1 LNEPILTII
10 FWLCFGATV
19 YTYFLYPLLLCVLTR
34 FVLPVCHSERSE
46 ESRFLGGGET
56 LRSAQGDKREAL
68 LENPKSSDAYRPL
81 EESPQQAPADAD
93 LPAVTM
99 VISAFNEK
107 DILPDKIS
115 NCQALDYPPE
125 KITFLIGSDGSTD
138 GTAQI
143 LYSIEDDRFQVVV
156 SRTRRGKV
164 QMLNRLM
171 KQVTSNLVVFSD
183 ANTMYQRDAISELV
197 KKFQH
202 PNVGAVIGKLELSVP
217 TNETNACKTEGLYW
231 RYENRLKEMESALG
245 AVPTINGGIFAIRR
259 QLYEELPAQA
269 VTEDQVL
276 GMKIMSRR
284 YRCLFAP
291 NACGRET
298 VSTWQG
304 ELRRRIRISA
314 GNFQSLFLVP
324 AILNPRLG
332 WVSFAFVSHKLLRWL
347 VPFFLVGMLWA
358 NLMLAGQLFYGSTL
372 VLQGLFYISGLIGAI
387 LPKLGGVVAKL
398 SVFRVLAI
406 PKYFLLMNFA
416 ILLGCARFIFR
427 RQQVTWAKAQRKV

>member
-1 LNEPILTII
+1 MNESILTII
-10 FWLCFGATV
+10 FWLCLGATA
-19 YTYFLYPLLLCVLTR
+19 YTYFLYPLLLLVLTR
-34 FVLPVCHSERSE
+34 YRSTKNTNAANTSHPRE
-46 ESRFLGGGET
+46 EVPPRLDT
-56 LRSAQGDKREAL
+56 EA
-68 LENPKSSDAYRPL
+68 N
-81 EESPQQAPADAD
+81 

-107 DILPDKIS
+107 DILPDKIR
-115 NCQALDYPPE
+115 NCQAIDYPPD
-125 KITFLIGSDGSTD
+125 KLTFLIGSDGSTD
-138 GTAQI
+138 GTAQR
-143 LYSIEDDRFQVVV
+143 LHSIEDDQFQVVV

-171 KQVTSNLVVFSD
+171 KQVAGDLVVFSD
-183 ANTMYQRDAISELV
+183 ANTMYQRDAIRELV

-202 PNVGAVIGKLELSVP
+202 PSVGAVIGKLELSVP
-217 TNETNACKTEGLYW
+217 THETNACQTEGLYW
-231 RYENRLKEMESALG
+231 RYENRLKQMESALG
-245 AVPTINGGIFAIRR
+245 AVPTINGGMFAIRR
-259 QLYEELPAQA
+259 KLYEELPAQA

-276 GMKIMSRR
+276 GMKIMARR
-284 YRCLFAP
+284 YRCIFAP

-324 AILNPRLG
+324 AILDPRLG

-372 VLQGLFYISGLIGAI
+372 LLQGLFYISGLLGAI

-398 SVFRVLAI
+398 TVFRVLAI

-416 ILLGCARFIFR
+416 ILLGCVRFLFR
-427 RQQVTWAKAQRKV
+427 RQQVTWAKTQRKVL